1 MKLHHFTIGVMA
13 LALTVS
19 CVNDKESKTT
29 SNATQEQKSDAK
41 SHSDEII
48 IRAEQ
53 AKNIG
58 LAVKTIKPA
67 SYYGSI
73 PVGGKIVEASGDER
87 TVVAS
92 TSGIVSLN
100 RQLTEGTRLNKGV
113 AVMNISANNLQG
125 GSPTRNARIAFE
137 TAKKDYER
145 ATKMVD
151 DNIIS
156 KKEFNAIKAQYEA
169 ALVAYK
175 ALPDDGKGGVSI
187 VAPISGYVKSCNV
200 KDGDYVTVGQPMLS
214 ITQNKRLYLRAE
226 LPEKYYD
233 MLEIISSATFKPSY
247 SDTVYDLNK
256 LNGRIVA
263 VGKTTTA
270 SPGYIPIT
278 FEFNNA
284 KGIMPGA
291 FAEIWLQT
299 SAGKEALAVPVS
311 AITEEQG
318 AYFVYIKTDAS
329 CYKKQ
334 EVKIGMTNGELTEI
348 IDGLKGGEQ
357 VVTEGAVNV
366 KLAASS
372 NAIPAHN
379 HNH

>member
-1 MKLHHFTIGVMA
+1 
-13 LALTVS
+13 
-19 CVNDKESKTT
+19 
-29 SNATQEQKSDAK
+29 
-41 SHSDEII
+41 
-48 IRAEQ
+48 
-53 AKNIG
+53 
-58 LAVKTIKPA
+58 
-67 SYYGSI
+67 
-73 PVGGKIVEASGDER
+73 
-87 TVVAS
+87 
-92 TSGIVSLN
+92 
-100 RQLTEGTRLNKGV
+100 
-113 AVMNISANNLQG
+113 
-125 GSPTRNARIAFE
+125 
-137 TAKKDYER
+137 
-145 ATKMVD
+145 MVD

-284 KGIMPGA
+284 KGMMPGA

-348 IDGLKGGEQ
+348 VDGLKGGEQ

-366 KLAASS
+366 KLAASR